1 MRVVVA
7 VIEFLSAAF
16 FFFWGG
22 GVVCSVVQ
30 SLCAK
35 PAVSEATAA
44 DMDANVSGSDVPS
57 ATNVIAVTASYRR
70 AQKGTR
76 HSVTAKR

>member
-16 FFFWGG
+16 FFLGG